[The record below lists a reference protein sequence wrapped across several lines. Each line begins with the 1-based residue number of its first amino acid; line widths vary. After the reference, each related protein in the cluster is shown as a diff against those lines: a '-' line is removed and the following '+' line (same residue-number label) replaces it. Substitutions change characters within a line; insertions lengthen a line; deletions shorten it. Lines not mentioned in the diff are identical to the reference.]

1 MAEATLHAID
11 IDLAANTLR
20 LVVRE
25 PGGEAPV
32 ERAPAEATVDI
43 GTAGR
48 LIGVE
53 QDDLY
58 LDVMPPEPGTEH
70 LIRSVTARVT
80 IEREPETGALLAIVV
95 PRVGEGYEI
104 TYPSGNQ

>member
-11 IDLAANTLR
+11 IDLAANTLL

-25 PGGEAPV
+25 PGEAAPV
-32 ERAPAEATVDI
+32 ERSPAEATIDI

-53 QDDLY
+53 GGDLY
-58 LDVMPPEPGTEH
+58 LDVMPPESGTEH

-80 IEREPETGALLAIVV
+80 VEREAASGSLLAIVV
-95 PRVGEGYEI
+95 PRAGEGYEI